1 MGQAARAN
9 RQSQLQDV
17 ERRVLMFERQ
27 HWCYEGSKETAIR
40 DLFDMEPTR
49 YYELLTRLID
59 TDEALAFD
67 PQLVKRL
74 RRQRLERHRA
84 RSARRLDPPSPDG
97 SPTRLGDRE

>member
-1 MGQAARAN
+1 MGQAARAGG
-9 RQSQLQDV
+9 QAQLGDL

-40 DLFDMEPTR
+40 NLFELEPTR
-49 YYELLTRLID
+49 YYELLSRLID
-59 TDEALAFD
+59 SDDALAFD

-84 RSARRLDPPSPDG
+84 RSARRLNPPV
-97 SPTRLGDRE
+97 